1 MEIIFISGK
10 PYVKQDD
17 EYREAT
23 PYELEQEG
31 YHD

>member
-1 MEIIFISGK
+1 MEIIFINGK
-10 PYVKQDD
+10 PFVKHED

-23 PYELEQEG
+23 PHEMEREG

>member
-1 MEIIFISGK
+1 MEIIFINGK

-23 PYELEQEG
+23 PYELMESE
-31 YHD
+31 YID